1 MRWTPTEDDEYYQLQ
16 LNVRFELDDE
26 KIPYDNIN
34 DENDVEGMKDRVLET
49 DSFKALAGKKIKK
62 IEVDLVET

>member
-1 MRWTPTEDDEYYQLQ
+1 
-16 LNVRFELDDE
+16 
-26 KIPYDNIN
+26 
-34 DENDVEGMKDRVLET
+34 MKDRVLET